1 MLEVEHLHRHYGG
14 VKAVDDVSFTVAQ
27 RSIVGVI
34 GPNGAGKST
43 LISLLMGNTK
53 QMGGVIRLDGVD
65 ISKFAPHRRVHSG
78 LARTFQE
85 TRLFGDLTAHDNVL
99 LAATEHSYIPDEA
112 DRQTDECLEFV
123 GLSAAAGTVA
133 GELTHLEQRL
143 LMLAT
148 GLASGPRLIL
158 LDEPAVGTAGRELT
172 RMIDTIE
179 RIPTERDCSVLLVD
193 HNMRLV
199 MGVCSHLIVLDFGKV
214 IASGDPTAVQ
224 QDPQVIEAYFGS
236 ESVDD

>member
-1 MLEVEHLHRHYGG
+1 MLQVENLNRSFGG
-14 VKAVDDVSFTVAQ
+14 VKAVDDVSFTVDNN
-27 RSIVGVI
+27 SIVGVI

-53 QMGGVIRLDGVD
+53 PMGGTIRLDGVD
-65 ISKFAPHRRVHSG
+65 ISRFAPHRRVHSG

-85 TRLFGDLTAHDNVL
+85 TRLFGDLTARENVL
-99 LAATEHSYIPDEA
+99 LAATEHSHRHGDA
-112 DRQTDECLEFV
+112 NGQADECLAFA
-123 GLSAAAGTVA
+123 GLTSVADIAAA
-133 GELTHLEQRL
+133 ELTHLEQRL

-148 GLASGPRLIL
+148 GLASGPELIL

-172 RMIDTIE
+172 QMIETIE
-179 RIPTERDCSVLLVD
+179 RIPAERNCAVLLID

-199 MGVCSHLIVLDFGKV
+199 MGVCSHIIVLDFGKV
-214 IASGDPTAVQ
+214 IAAGEPAAVQ

-236 ESVDD
+236 ETVDD